1 MTTSSLERAAGN
13 GNAGVSA
20 SPPKEHRRWGTD
32 GKRDP
37 IGRIVGRVLGL
48 TPISAEHLV
57 RSVNHRT
64 AAIIHAFK
72 QLGDEERLA
81 RFLEPIDR
89 ARDGR
94 EPPPNC
100 EATWM
105 LAEQADATEDV
116 DELRY
121 QLEKSDANL
130 AKLIKTKREM
140 IRRETA
146 LLDTLLEEARQR
158 GAR

>member
-1 MTTSSLERAAGN
+1 MRATQRPTHAAS
-13 GNAGVSA
+13 NAGVGTSL
-20 SPPKEHRRWGTD
+20 PKERRWSAN

-37 IGRIVGRVLGL
+37 VALYIAPQLGMR
-48 TPISAEHLV
+48 PQSVEHLM
-57 RSVNHRT
+57 RSVNHRA

-72 QLGDEERLA
+72 QLGDDERLA
-81 RFLEPIDR
+81 RFVEPIYR
-89 ARDGR
+89 ALDGR

-105 LAEQADATEDV
+105 LAEQADALEDV

-121 QLEKSDANL
+121 QLDKSDANL
-130 AKLIKTKREM
+130 ARLIARKREM

-146 LLDTLLEEARQR
+146 LLDTLIEEQR
-158 GAR
+158 LRGCAG